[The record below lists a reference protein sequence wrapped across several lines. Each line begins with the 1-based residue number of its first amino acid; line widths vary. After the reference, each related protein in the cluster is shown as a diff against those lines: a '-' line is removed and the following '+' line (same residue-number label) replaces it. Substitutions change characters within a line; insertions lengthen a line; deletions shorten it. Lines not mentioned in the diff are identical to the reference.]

1 MVCFQVPS
9 IYQHIEDKQNITDAL
24 WTMLDFNDYR
34 KDLRYYYDTLYHYH
48 PEYVSK
54 NFYKTLSTLGPLD
67 KSDYCAF
74 ITIRL
79 KGKSDLVLCNGV
91 IAGLAFKISSFYWK
105 NKTKHR
111 LLPFVGSVE
120 SVERKKGTIK
130 DHIHML
136 IRFQEPKK
144 HYEPEELER
153 EILSVA
159 SGFEEISKN
168 DNNAVKVSIFQYAET
183 SKNLGNKVEYLCKT
197 SSKHYEP
204 LVFKPFKGKH
214 IKQQVKTFL

>member
-1 MVCFQVPS
+1 
-9 IYQHIEDKQNITDAL
+9 
-24 WTMLDFNDYR
+24 MLDFNDYR
-34 KDLRYYYDTLYHYH
+34 KDLRYYYDTLYQYH
-48 PEYVSK
+48 PEYVSR

-91 IAGLAFKISSFYWK
+91 IAGLAFKVSSFYWK

-136 IRFQEPKK
+136 IRFKEPKQY
-144 HYEPEELER
+144 YEPQDLEK
-153 EILSVA
+153 EILSIA
-159 SGFEEISKN
+159 NGFEEVSKKDN
-168 DNNAVKVSIFQYAET
+168 DAVKVSIFQYT
-183 SKNLGNKVEYLCKT
+183 DICKTLGNKVEYLCKS
-197 SSKHYEP
+197 SSKDYEP
-204 LVFKPFKGKH
+204 LVLEPFKRKQ
-214 IKQQVKTFL
+214 IKQKVRTAL

>member
-1 MVCFQVPS
+1 MFHN
-9 IYQHIEDKQNITDAL
+9 IKDKQNIADAL

-48 PEYVSK
+48 PEYVRR
-54 NFYKTLSTLGPLD
+54 NFYKTLLTLGPLN

-79 KGKSDLVLCNGV
+79 KGKSDLVLCNSV
-91 IAGLAFKISSFYWK
+91 IAGLAFKISHFYWK

-111 LLPFVGSVE
+111 LLPYVGSVE
-120 SVERKKGTIK
+120 SIERKRGSIK
-130 DHIHML
+130 DHIHMI
-136 IRFQEPKK
+136 IRFKEPKRY
-144 HYEPEELER
+144 YEPEELKR
-153 EILSVA
+153 KVLSVA

-168 DNNAVKVSIFQYAET
+168 DNDAVRVSIFQYAET
-183 SKNLGNKVEYLCKT
+183 SKQLGNKIEYLCKT

-204 LVFKPFKGKH
+204 LVFKPLKRKE
-214 IKQQVKTFL
+214 IKKRVKTVL

>member
-1 MVCFQVPS
+1 MYSQVH
-9 IYQHIEDKQNITDAL
+9 YLFHNIEDKQNITDAL

-48 PEYVSK
+48 PEYVK
-54 NFYKTLSTLGPLD
+54 RNFYKTLLTLGPLD

-79 KGKSDLVLCNGV
+79 KGKSDLVLCSGV

-111 LLPFVGSVE
+111 LLPYVGSVE
-120 SVERKKGTIK
+120 SIERRKGSIK
-130 DHIHML
+130 DHIHMV
-136 IRFQEPKK
+136 IRFKEPKRY
-144 HYEPEELER
+144 YEPEELKR
-153 EILSVA
+153 KILSIA

-168 DNNAVKVSIFQYAET
+168 DNDAVRVSIFQYYET
-183 SKNLGNKVEYLCKT
+183 SNELGNKIEYLCKT
-197 SSKHYEP
+197 SSKDYEP
-204 LVFKPFKGKH
+204 LVFKPFKRKQ
-214 IKQQVKTFL
+214 IKKRVRTAL

>member
-1 MVCFQVPS
+1 MCFQVPC
-9 IYQHIEDKQNITDAL
+9 IYQHIEDKQNITDTL
-24 WTMLDFNDYR
+24 LTMLDFNDYR
-34 KDLRYYYDTLYHYH
+34 KDLRYYYDTLHHYH

-54 NFYKTLSTLGPLD
+54 NFYKTLSALGPLD

-79 KGKSDLVLCNGV
+79 KVKSDLVLCNGV
-91 IAGLAFKISSFYWK
+91 IAGLAFKVSSFYWK

-120 SVERKKGTIK
+120 NIERKKGNIK

-144 HYEPEELER
+144 HYAPEEIEK
-153 EILSVA
+153 EILSIA
-159 SGFEEISKN
+159 SGFEEITKN
-168 DNNAVKVSIFQYAET
+168 DNDAVKVSIFQYAET
-183 SKNLGNKVEYLCKT
+183 SKQLGNKVEYLCKT
-197 SSKHYEP
+197 SSKHYEQ
-204 LVFKPFKGKH
+204 LVFKPFKRKH